1 MMILLE
7 KIKWM
12 TCVFLWVSNKMAD
25 YAVIHKKG
33 KIHCHIQLFCKT
45 FN

>member
-12 TCVFLWVSNKMAD
+12 TCVFRWVSNKMAD

-33 KIHCHIQLFCKT
+33 KIHSMSHSVVLQ
-45 FN
+45 NV